1 MQKEKKKKKNKEKK
15 KENQF
20 EIHKILRNNK
30 EKKRRQKWQF
40 SGIIQ
45 AYAGIQISPQ
55 PFWFDKAGGQTSEC
69 FLCSDMDLKLLFV
82 VLWERKRQ

>member
-30 EKKRRQKWQF
+30 GKK
-40 SGIIQ
+40 
-45 AYAGIQISPQ
+45 
-55 PFWFDKAGGQTSEC
+55 GGKSDN
-69 FLCSDMDLKLLFV
+69 FL
-82 VLWERKRQ
+82 E